1 MAQSFICY
9 LITVLL
15 SPSGINAVL
24 TGHSYGATEEGIK
37 ELLDEWKLFYPQ
49 RFATSSTSS
58 SLPVAVEVVV
68 GEYTDCYIR
77 VVDLI
82 FSFFCSQLEQG

>member
-1 MAQSFICY
+1 MCRKINTQIMYFT
-9 LITVLL
+9 TVLL

-49 RFATSSTSS
+49 RFATSATSS
-58 SLPVAVEVVV
+58 GLPAAVEVVV
-68 GEYTDCYIR
+68 G
-77 VVDLI
+77 
-82 FSFFCSQLEQG
+82 